1 MVELEPA
8 KKQTLPS
15 TPKVTRGA
23 GGSGL
28 GGAEMADYLL
38 PLIERHQIN
47 SFFAPPTIWISLSRS
62 PLFDMT
68 NLSSLRKAPYAWP
81 QPRAACDPPNRRTDC
96 GIGRRPGFTL
106 LLGPASFSTKPP

>member
-8 KKQTLPS
+8 KKQTLPL

-47 SFFAPPTIWISLSRS
+47 SFFAPPTIWISLLRS
-62 PLFDMT
+62 PLFDKT
-68 NLSSLRKAPYAWP
+68 NLSSLLRTRSDRT
-81 QPRAACDPPNRRTDC
+81 PRAKMA
-96 GIGRRPGFTL
+96 
-106 LLGPASFSTKPP
+106 